1 MSVDFKLT
9 ASLRNERGK
18 NANRRLRAAGVIPGV
33 IYGGGEPPAAVSFE
47 HDVLMHNLENEAF
60 YSHVLTVDVDG
71 KPQKAILRELQRHP
85 YKPTVLHVDLLRV
98 REDTQ
103 INVHVPLHFINED
116 TCHGVK
122 QEGGAISHNFVE
134 LEVIC
139 LPKDLPEFI
148 EVDVQDLKMNESV
161 HLSDIKVPEGVT
173 IVELAHGEGHDHAV
187 VSVHA
192 KRVAAQ
198 AVEEE
203 VQEETE
209 VIAEGKT
216 GKDDDSAESDA
227 S

>member
-1 MSVDFKLT
+1 MSVDFKLS
-9 ASLRNERGK
+9 ASLRSERGK
-18 NANRRLRAAGVIPGV
+18 NASRRLRAAGAVPGV
-33 IYGGGEPPAAVSFE
+33 IYGGGEPPAAVTFD

-85 YKPTVLHVDLLRV
+85 YKPTILHVDLLRV

-122 QEGGAISHNFVE
+122 LEGGTVSHNFVE
-134 LEVIC
+134 LEIAC

-148 EVDVQDLKMNESV
+148 EVDVQDLKLNESM
-161 HLSDIKVPEGVT
+161 HLSDIKVPEGIT

-192 KRVAAQ
+192 KRVAA
-198 AVEEE
+198 VTEEE
-203 VQEETE
+203 EEEEKEKESTSIQSDE
-209 VIAEGKT
+209 DA
-216 GKDDDSAESDA
+216 SAENDS

>member
-1 MSVDFKLT
+1 MSVDFKLS
-9 ASLRNERGK
+9 ASLRSERGK
-18 NANRRLRAAGVIPGV
+18 NASRRLRAAGAVPGV
-33 IYGGGEPPAAVSFE
+33 IYGGGEPPAAVTFD

-85 YKPTVLHVDLLRV
+85 YKPTILHVDLLRV

-122 QEGGAISHNFVE
+122 LEGGTVSHNFVE
-134 LEVIC
+134 LEIAC

-148 EVDVQDLKMNESV
+148 EVDVQDLNLNESM
-161 HLSDIKVPEGVT
+161 HLSDIKVPEGIT

-192 KRVAAQ
+192 KRVAA
-198 AVEEE
+198 VTEEE
-203 VQEETE
+203 EEEEKESTSIQSDE
-209 VIAEGKT
+209 DA
-216 GKDDDSAESDA
+216 SAENDS